1 MAAVN
6 YGTPSSASGS
16 TTGPLRDGASK
27 STRNDLSLKLKY
39 EVVKTVERERGKKFV
54 LRKLAMMFGCGK
66 TQISTILKNKEK
78 IKELYEGN
86 ASDDLYQ
93 TRKRVRQSKFSDVNQ
108 ALYE

>member
-16 TTGPLRDGASK
+16 TTGPLRDGTSK

-39 EVVKTVERERGKKFV
+39 EVVKTVEREKGKKFG
-54 LRKLAMMFGCGK
+54 LRKLAVMFGCGK
-66 TQISTILKNKEK
+66 TQISTILKNKE
-78 IKELYEGN
+78 LYEGN

-93 TRKRVRQSKFSDVNQ
+93 TCKRVRQSKFSDVN
-108 ALYE
+108 